1 MLIRLIMKNKK
12 NNMQKMKKADLIKK
26 DVDQS
31 LIIFIVYGKVI
42 VSLGDCRLKVLCED
56 GKSRVCTIRG
66 KLRKTVWIREGDI
79 ILVSLREYDDFK
91 GDVLCRYTLD
101 QINSLIASGDL
112 KSIDI
117 IDDVN
122 KLN

>member
-1 MLIRLIMKNKK
+1 
-12 NNMQKMKKADLIKK
+12 MKKADLIKK
-26 DVDQS
+26 DVDQM
-31 LIIFIVYGKVI
+31 YGKVI